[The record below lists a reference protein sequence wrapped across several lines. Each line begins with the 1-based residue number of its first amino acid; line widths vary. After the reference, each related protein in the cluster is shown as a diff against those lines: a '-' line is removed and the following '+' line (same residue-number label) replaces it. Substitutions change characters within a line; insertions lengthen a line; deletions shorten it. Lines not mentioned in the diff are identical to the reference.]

1 MKGKKRIALALLVL
15 SMPGLL
21 TGCWDSWE
29 LNHLFVVTGLAL
41 DVSDQPDKLDL
52 TIQVG
57 NFSSG
62 KGSGGGSDSGDSS
75 PLLLKATGDTVLSG
89 IDQCNQDSN
98 HRLLMQHNQVRLF
111 GMDLAKQGLGDH
123 LDVFLRDPK
132 SRLEIP
138 LLVVDGKGA
147 EALEAK
153 LSQEPISG
161 IFLGGMMTQVSMTS
175 MYHKVR
181 LIDFTK
187 ALMEKT
193 TAPVIPIIKVETE
206 EKAEKKEQTIHLE
219 GLAVFRESKMV
230 GQLDN
235 EDTQGYLWAL
245 GNIKRGSIEA
255 IEGENRAR
263 LNITNLECSRT
274 LSLKPDGGVKAVL
287 SVRGLVGLT
296 ELNGF
301 ADLKPEK
308 MLDHLSTLCEKT
320 VRERIEH
327 SFRSAQALNADIFG
341 FGNTMR
347 QHHPKEWRQEKMGE
361 NWDQLF
367 SDMELSVDVSIH
379 LPLPG
384 QVVQSIEMA
393 KEANPDG

>member
-1 MKGKKRIALALLVL
+1 
-15 SMPGLL
+15 
-21 TGCWDSWE
+21 
-29 LNHLFVVTGLAL
+29 
-41 DVSDQPDKLDL
+41 
-52 TIQVG
+52 
-57 NFSSG
+57 
-62 KGSGGGSDSGDSS
+62 
-75 PLLLKATGDTVLSG
+75 
-89 IDQCNQDSN
+89 
-98 HRLLMQHNQVRLF
+98 MQHNQVRLF